1 MIANQ
6 IGYYSLILGLL
17 ISVLICGVSIKDFNN
32 NNKQISQNTLS
43 LSFLQLVFVIVSFLS
58 LILSFINSDFSNE
71 TVFNNSH
78 TTKPLFYKISGA
90 WGNHEGSLLLWLLV
104 LTLFIFIF
112 LIKSREQPK
121 KYRILTLLF
130 QQVIIIGFFLFV
142 LMTSNPFNY
151 LFPIPLEG
159 LGLNPILQDPALAIH
174 PPILYLGYVGTS
186 IIFSSSLAAVTQNY
200 ISKEW
205 GKHIKKWI
213 LVSWIFLTI
222 GIMLGSIWA
231 YYELGWGGFWFWDP
245 VENVSLMPWLTLTAL
260 LHCIVV
266 LERKATLTSWV
277 VILSITT
284 FTLSMCGTFLVRSG
298 ILNSVHTFANDPARG
313 IFILIFLFVLITLSL
328 GIFFFFHKE
337 NNKSSNNLFWL
348 SRETSILI
356 NNWFMMYF
364 LSVILIGTVYPIFLD
379 VISSEKISVG
389 PPFYQKLIVPFLIPF
404 LLFMSLGPRLKWIKS
419 KIENKKSLIITFI
432 ISVMLTF
439 FIIKNLTTDLLFYTV
454 LISAAFFLFFTTLKE
469 LFIKKFNNVSQTVAH
484 FGFSLLILSILFN
497 SILSSEI
504 ITNIKIGEKYNYSK
518 GEIFFKKIE
527 ERKESNF
534 NSIIAY
540 FEIKDENGKIIELK
554 PEIRVYNQPIII
566 TSEADIRTTLLEDKF
581 LVMNLVKGN
590 EYFNIRYQVKP
601 FMVWI
606 WISVL
611 ILSFG
616 GLISVLKK
624 DMKNKFNLFI
634 IITFLSFCFVI
645 FYKGLNAPNT
655 YAPKISGKKHIPIFK
670 AKDFNSSLYLN
681 SKKIFEEDIFYIVNI
696 WASWCVPCRE
706 STPLLMELSKNQ
718 SVKLIG
724 INYRDNLNNAKDF
737 INKFGN
743 PYSQV
748 IIDNDGVHSIEFGA
762 YGVPR
767 NFYN

>member
-1 MIANQ
+1 MLANQ

-17 ISVLICGVSIKDFNN
+17 LSVLLCGVSIKDFNN
-32 NNKQISQNTLS
+32 TNKQINQNILS

-58 LILSFINSDFSNE
+58 LIISFINSDFSNE

-78 TTKPLFYKISGA
+78 TTKPLFYKISGT

-104 LTLFIFIF
+104 LTLFIFLF

-130 QQVIIIGFFLFV
+130 QQIIIIGFFLFV

-151 LFPIPLEG
+151 LFPIPNEG

-200 ISKEW
+200 VSKQW
-205 GKHIKKWI
+205 GQHIKKWV

-266 LERKATLTSWV
+266 LERRAALTSWV

-313 IFILIFLFVLITLSL
+313 IFILIFLFALIVLSL
-328 GIFFFFHKE
+328 GIFFIFHKE
-337 NNKSSNNLFWL
+337 NNKSSNNFFWL

-364 LSVILIGTVYPIFLD
+364 LSVVLIGTVYPIFLD

-419 KIENKKSLIITFI
+419 KIENKNSLIITFI

-469 LFIKKFNNVSQTVAH
+469 LFIKKFNNISQTVSH

-504 ITNIKIGEKYNYSK
+504 ITNIKIGERYDYNK

-534 NSIIAY
+534 KSIIAS
-540 FEIKDENGKIIELK
+540 FEIKDKNGKTIELK
-554 PEIRVYNQPIII
+554 PEIRIYNQPVII

-611 ILSFG
+611 LLSLG
-616 GLISVLKK
+616 GLMS
-624 DMKNKFNLFI
+624 LF
-634 IITFLSFCFVI
+634 
-645 FYKGLNAPNT
+645 KR
-655 YAPKISGKKHIPIFK
+655 KI
-670 AKDFNSSLYLN
+670 
-681 SKKIFEEDIFYIVNI
+681 
-696 WASWCVPCRE
+696 
-706 STPLLMELSKNQ
+706 
-718 SVKLIG
+718 
-724 INYRDNLNNAKDF
+724 
-737 INKFGN
+737 
-743 PYSQV
+743 
-748 IIDNDGVHSIEFGA
+748 
-762 YGVPR
+762 
-767 NFYN
+767 

>member
-1 MIANQ
+1 LLANQ

-17 ISVLICGVSIKDFNN
+17 LSVLLCGVSIKDFNKT
-32 NNKQISQNTLS
+32 NKQINQNILS

-58 LILSFINSDFSNE
+58 LIVSFINSDFSNE

-78 TTKPLFYKISGA
+78 TTKPLFYKISGT

-104 LTLFIFIF
+104 LTLFIFLF

-130 QQVIIIGFFLFV
+130 QQIIIIGFFLFV
-142 LMTSNPFNY
+142 LITSNPFNY
-151 LFPIPLEG
+151 LFPIPNEG

-200 ISKEW
+200 VTKEW
-205 GKHIKKWI
+205 GQHIKKWV

-266 LERKATLTSWV
+266 LERRASLTSWAV
-277 VILSITT
+277 VLSITT

-313 IFILIFLFVLITLSL
+313 IFILIFLFALIVLSL
-328 GIFFFFHKE
+328 GIFFIFHKE
-337 NNKSSNNLFWL
+337 NNKSSNNFFWL

-364 LSVILIGTVYPIFLD
+364 LAVVLIGTVYPIFLD

-389 PPFYQKLIVPFLIPF
+389 PPFYHKLIVPFLIPF

-419 KIENKKSLIITFI
+419 KIENKNSLIITFI

-439 FIIKNLTTDLLFYTV
+439 FIIKNLTADLLFYTV

-469 LFIKKFNNVSQTVAH
+469 LFIKKFNNISQTVSH

-504 ITNIKIGEKYNYSK
+504 ITNIKIGERYDYNK
-518 GEIFFKKIE
+518 GEIFFKKVE

-534 NSIIAY
+534 NSIIAS
-540 FEIKDENGKIIELK
+540 FEIKDKNGKTIELK
-554 PEIRVYNQPIII
+554 PEIRIYNQPIII

-590 EYFNIRYQVKP
+590 EYFNIRYQIKP

-606 WISVL
+606 WVSVL
-611 ILSFG
+611 LLSLG
-616 GLISVLKK
+616 GLMSLFKK
-624 DMKNKFNLFI
+624 EI
-634 IITFLSFCFVI
+634 
-645 FYKGLNAPNT
+645 
-655 YAPKISGKKHIPIFK
+655 
-670 AKDFNSSLYLN
+670 
-681 SKKIFEEDIFYIVNI
+681 
-696 WASWCVPCRE
+696 
-706 STPLLMELSKNQ
+706 
-718 SVKLIG
+718 
-724 INYRDNLNNAKDF
+724 
-737 INKFGN
+737 
-743 PYSQV
+743 
-748 IIDNDGVHSIEFGA
+748 
-762 YGVPR
+762 
-767 NFYN
+767 